1 MTDSHDPLDRRLDA
15 CAVNSLIE
23 TPGCDPVA
31 GRVVWD
37 PLHSLWNGSMLA
49 ATLIAGPLTVSP
61 AAIAVFVLTTGATL
75 LLGHSIGF
83 HRRMIHGSFQCPLW
97 LEHVLV
103 WIGTAV
109 GMSGPFWMIRAHDL
123 RDWAQRQP
131 DCHDYLSNRRPM
143 LVDAVWQMHGRLML
157 ERPPAFES
165 AIRPTGVAPR
175 PGFSLS
181 LFSWPT
187 TIMQARARMSR
198 PRGVRIGEDGSRL
211 AGLVEDRGLQRRP
224 RSSKPALLSRRARL
238 PVRALVGA
246 GPGIE
251 RDQVDLGR
259 DALDQLDQGAASS
272 GLSLTPFSMTYSN
285 VTRRALLRGPDR
297 RGCRPSAV
305 RGRVFLV
312 QRHQHVAQGVVGGV
326 QADRQ
331 HGLGPG
337 AQRLQHAAR
346 RPRSRL

>member
-157 ERPPAFES
+157 ERPPAFDYGRIGRDRFYRFLERTWMLQQLPIAAALWLVGGWGFVVWGVCARIS
-165 AIRPTGVAPR
+165 ASVIGHWFVGHQAHRRGPR
-175 PGFSLS
+175 PGWSRKRACRPTTCLGPPS
-181 LFSWPT
+181 RPWARLGTT
-187 TIMQARARMSR
+187 TIMPIPARRESASIRARAT
-198 PRGVRIGEDGSRL
+198 
-211 AGLVEDRGLQRRP
+211 
-224 RSSKPALLSRRARL
+224 
-238 PVRALVGA
+238 GA
-246 GPGIE
+246 GW
-251 RDQVDLGR
+251 
-259 DALDQLDQGAASS
+259 
-272 GLSLTPFSMTYSN
+272 
-285 VTRRALLRGPDR
+285 
-297 RGCRPSAV
+297 
-305 RGRVFLV
+305 
-312 QRHQHVAQGVVGGV
+312 
-326 QADRQ
+326 
-331 HGLGPG
+331 
-337 AQRLQHAAR
+337 
-346 RPRSRL
+346 